1 MDFGLTGRVAVVTG
15 GSAGIGLAT
24 AEMLLEAG
32 ASVAICARQEARLE
46 TARAGLAARFG
57 EVRILAQA
65 CDVLDPVEVG
75 ALRDAVRD
83 RFGAAD
89 ILINNAGQAHIGN
102 FAELDDQA
110 WRDELDLKFFS
121 IIHPVRTFLPML
133 ETSRAAAIV
142 CINALVAQRPH
153 PHMVATSA
161 ARAGILNLAKSLSI
175 DLGPKGIRV
184 NSVLL
189 GLIESG
195 QWDRRYA
202 ARAPAGVS
210 REDWLQGISE
220 DRGVPL
226 GRFGTAREAAAAILF
241 LASPLASYVTG
252 SYIDVTGGM
261 ARHV

>member
-1 MDFGLTGRVAVVTG
+1 MDFGLGGRVAIVTG

-32 ASVAICARQEARLE
+32 ASVAICGRQAERLDA
-46 TARAGLAARFG
+46 ARAGLAARFG
-57 EVRILAQA
+57 ADRILAQV
-65 CDVLDPVEVG
+65 CDVLDPVAVG

-89 ILINNAGQAHIGN
+89 TLINNAGQAHLGN
-102 FAELDDQA
+102 FAELDDKA

-121 IIHPVRTFLPML
+121 IIHPVRAFLPLL
-133 ETSRAAAIV
+133 EQSSAAAIV

-175 DLGPKGIRV
+175 ELGPKGIRV

-202 ARAPAGVS
+202 ARAPAGMS
-210 REDWLQGISE
+210 REEWLHSVCE

-226 GRFGTAREAAAAILF
+226 GRFGTAREAASAILF
-241 LASPLASYVTG
+241 LASPLSSYVTG
-252 SYIDVTGGM
+252 SYVDVTGGM